1 MKMKITKQNPMTGK
15 DVTVELNIT
24 STELYNW
31 QKNGTKVQDAFPH
44 LNADEREFLIT
55 GIPPGEWDNF
65 LGPLED

>member
-1 MKMKITKQNPMTGK
+1 MKVTKQNILNGK
-15 DVTVELNIT
+15 YTTVDLNIT

-44 LNADEREFLIT
+44 LNADEREFLLT

-65 LGPLED
+65 VGEPED